1 MFFVLFLKDGF
12 PIKESLSIKRYD
24 MLWQLSFAQMPGK
37 LVQQY
42 ERTLPSSSTAKKLLL
57 DTNHEI
63 LGDFERLLI
72 RIIHEPQE

>member
-1 MFFVLFLKDGF
+1 MNEVFFVLFLKDGF

-42 ERTLPSSSTAKKLLL
+42 ERTLPSSSTAKK
-57 DTNHEI
+57 TTA
-63 LGDFERLLI
+63 
-72 RIIHEPQE
+72 